1 MFADQK
7 LQVCK
12 LESSSR
18 QEGDLFLISTTAE
31 VSSWNQRLK
40 LDPRAMAILREG
52 DPKVTGWKFHMEPGS
67 RWQHCWIKV
76 ATTRTASDSV
86 FYLCVY

>member
-76 ATTRTASDSV
+76 ATTRTASV
-86 FYLCVY
+86 FYLCVC